1 MLKTYSGGLLLLYFF
16 IVRTTSPYY
25 RYLIGNFHDDNHFR
39 VVWAGLVVW
48 SNHIKIFSRNR
59 KHGIKCYYLCSLTW
73 FLRIGFL
80 QIICVS
86 FSREWAHR
94 VWHVVCAMYIYV
106 FLIDI
111 NKLVPRYQIM
121 NTLKIWISRNSGRK
135 YHHLKLK
142 LSDINRKMTEI
153 SYVWN
158 SQKVIHTHINPW
170 FVYPLFDILSTEI
183 KINVDT
189 STSEHTVN
197 KQTWGE

>member
-1 MLKTYSGGLLLLYFF
+1 MSTQNG
-16 IVRTTSPYY
+16 
-25 RYLIGNFHDDNHFR
+25 
-39 VVWAGLVVW
+39 
-48 SNHIKIFSRNR
+48 
-59 KHGIKCYYLCSLTW
+59 TW
-73 FLRIGFL
+73 F
-80 QIICVS
+80 CTM
-86 FSREWAHR
+86 
-94 VWHVVCAMYIYV
+94 CIYV

-135 YHHLKLK
+135 YHHVKLK

-170 FVYPLFDILSTEI
+170 FVYPLSDILSTEI

-189 STSEHTVN
+189 STSEHTALHGVN
-197 KQTWGE
+197 NLTPNVSWDDKSMKVSPGRYSCQTCHQASRLHSTLKETQGVEKEVK